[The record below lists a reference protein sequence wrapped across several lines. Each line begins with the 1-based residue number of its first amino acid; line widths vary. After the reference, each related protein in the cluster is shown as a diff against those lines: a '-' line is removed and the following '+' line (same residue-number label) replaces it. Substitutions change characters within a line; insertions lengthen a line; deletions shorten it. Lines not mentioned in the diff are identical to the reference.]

1 MLDFIRQWVI
11 NIVTLVLFIV
21 IIEMLLPGGKMK
33 KYVNLVTGT
42 ILIIAIISPL
52 TGLAGKKFDFT
63 ASQTR
68 SSNMLEK
75 SQIQKDGKKLEQA
88 QLNQIVEVYRKNII
102 DQLEQ
107 NAEEIEGVKSAKADV
122 IINEDYQSAAF
133 GEIKRAYI
141 SITADSSIYR
151 ISGYSVGAEESDTD
165 VTKGEGAAEP
175 AAVSGEGEKGDGIAP
190 VKKIETVR
198 IGSSTAERQAAGKC
212 DPKLRQMLEDRIS
225 RVFGVSKENLV
236 ITQV

>member
-1 MLDFIRQWVI
+1 MLDFIRQWVV

-33 KYVNLVTGT
+33 KYISLVTGT
-42 ILIIAIISPL
+42 ILIIVIINPL
-52 TGLAGKKFDFT
+52 TGLTGKKFDFT
-63 ASQTR
+63 ASQTK
-68 SSNMLEK
+68 SGSLLEK
-75 SQIQKDGKKLEQA
+75 AQIRKEGKNLEQA

-107 NAEEIEGVKSAKADV
+107 NAEEIEGVKDARADV

-141 SITADSSIYR
+141 SITADDTKYNGGRDSSTPG
-151 ISGYSVGAEESDTD
+151 SGSEGKNSHAPDTKEGGVGNGVVPVEKVQTVKIGSATSNGQYSV
-165 VTKGEGAAEP
+165 
-175 AAVSGEGEKGDGIAP
+175 
-190 VKKIETVR
+190 R
-198 IGSSTAERQAAGKC
+198 C
-212 DPKLRQMLEDRIS
+212 DPKLRGLLEERIS
-225 RVFGVSKENLV
+225 RVFGVDRENIV